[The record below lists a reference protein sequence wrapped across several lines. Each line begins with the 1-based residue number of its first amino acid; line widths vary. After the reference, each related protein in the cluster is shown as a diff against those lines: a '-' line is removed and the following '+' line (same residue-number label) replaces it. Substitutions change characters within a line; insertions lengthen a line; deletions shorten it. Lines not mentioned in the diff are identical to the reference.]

1 MVETITFTTAAAR
14 TISATDLAQR
24 VHIRDPN
31 GAARADT
38 LPSAGSTIDYLLP
51 YIGAQ
56 CEILY
61 NNSGE
66 AAETITITAGANT
79 TLYNNEGSADLVI
92 AAGDSARL
100 VFIRNSNTTMIVLGT
115 IFEAV

>member
-1 MVETITFTTAAAR
+1 M
-14 TISATDLAQR
+14 SATDLAQR

-51 YIGAQ
+51 YVGAQ
-56 CEILY
+56 HEILY
-61 NNSGE
+61 INSGE
-66 AAETITITAGANT
+66 AAETITITAGADT
-79 TLYNNEGSADLVI
+79 TLYNNEGAGDLVLT
-92 AAGDSARL
+92 AGDSAKL

-115 IFEAV
+115 VFEAV